1 MGNFT
6 SILIDPKEP
15 DTIIIASALENE
27 GGIFVS
33 VDAGMKWERL
43 DTKNL
48 KLPSRRIW
56 SLVFD
61 PQDPKRMYAGT
72 HSSGV
77 YRIERSAGAAA
88 KNTNSKDGN

>member
-1 MGNFT
+1 
-6 SILIDPKEP
+6 
-15 DTIIIASALENE
+15 
-27 GGIFVS
+27 
-33 VDAGMKWERL
+33 MKWKRF
-43 DTKNL
+43 DSKDL

-77 YRIERSAGAAA
+77 YRIERSIEAAA
-88 KNTNSKDGN
+88 KHTTSNDGN